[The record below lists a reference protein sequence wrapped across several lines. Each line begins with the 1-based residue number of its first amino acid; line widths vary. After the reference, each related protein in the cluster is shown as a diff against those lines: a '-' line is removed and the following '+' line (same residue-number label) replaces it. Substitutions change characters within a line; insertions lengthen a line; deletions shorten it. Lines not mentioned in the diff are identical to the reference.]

1 MTLLQQRCVR
11 ESLTLCAVALSIA
24 GAIDQCCAQ
33 EGRFQQVEEGLLDTE
48 TGLVWGFDLQ
58 QLDGSWRTWEPAV
71 NLIIWSDTEW
81 STYPEFSNWYFGRD
95 DDDWRLPTRDELLD
109 AANAGIAEYLDASPN
124 DGFQPIYAW
133 SWSSTYQ
140 RYRGIDA
147 AWEVN
152 LWTGE
157 TKLINVGSAI
167 SAIPVRGAPP
177 PEEPSKP
184 GKGKKK

>member
-1 MTLLQQRCVR
+1 MKLLQLQFVRVSLVLLAAIVVASGNRCR
-11 ESLTLCAVALSIA
+11 
-24 GAIDQCCAQ
+24 AQ
-33 EGRFQQVEEGLLDTE
+33 EGRFQQVEEGLLDSE

-71 NLIIWSDTEW
+71 NLIIWPESMEW
-81 STYPEFSNWYFGRD
+81 STYPEFSNWYFGRE
-95 DDDWRLPTRDELLD
+95 DDDWRLPTRDELLN

-124 DGFQPIYAW
+124 DGFQPITAW
-133 SWSSTYQ
+133 FWSSTYQ

-157 TKLINVGSAI
+157 AKLVNVSSAL

-184 GKGKKK
+184 GNGRK